1 MANIV
6 TTITESV
13 TINGKEQGGKT
24 SKTISN
30 INDIFKRVI
39 LVPTSE
45 TILYETDAS
54 TVTGSK
60 LDRDNVKYVRITN
73 LSPSN
78 TVDIILTNE
87 DNDEAGIALKSGT
100 SLILWDHAT
109 VLDSDETSAIG
120 VTAQAAATATLSV
133 ADGDLAS
140 SGQFTE
146 GEYVKFIST
155 NGTVGIFILSDS
167 SETGAVAS
175 GTVLTGSSDL
185 GLTVPS
191 ASLLAQGVCVAVT
204 MNLNTCSQ
212 ALLLNEL
219 RDTMGAITS
228 PLLNKISGAAGTVPS
243 SDGVQSLVFTQ
254 AVSGT
259 AGNTITTTNIS
270 QLTAADFSS
279 GANAQITNKNH
290 IKKVEAI
297 ANASA
302 SRVEILIAST

>member
-212 ALLLNEL
+212 ALLLN
-219 RDTMGAITS
+219 
-228 PLLNKISGAAGTVPS
+228 
-243 SDGVQSLVFTQ
+243 
-254 AVSGT
+254 
-259 AGNTITTTNIS
+259 
-270 QLTAADFSS
+270 
-279 GANAQITNKNH
+279 
-290 IKKVEAI
+290 
-297 ANASA
+297 
-302 SRVEILIAST
+302 